1 MLSIVFPTQPFV
13 LAKRTC
19 PRKSSREAGSKTVRN
34 RTKAL
39 AQTRAAV
46 SGNAEQAQLRD
57 ELKALGQKEREAVLK
72 ECLGKDFKITI
83 PEGDILAMKADLE
96 ETWYKVRKLRRFEY
110 IHIYIY
116 IYKIYFFY

>member
-1 MLSIVFPTQPFV
+1 M
-13 LAKRTC
+13 
-19 PRKSSREAGSKTVRN
+19 RN

-72 ECLGKDFKITI
+72 ECLRKDFKITI

-116 IYKIYFFY
+116 KNYFSY